1 MSSNQGLPPVDRRAW
16 IALSV
21 STMAALLTVIDVSIV
36 NVAFPTIRRELGAS
50 EVGLSWILSGY
61 SIAVGSFLLL
71 AGRLAD
77 QKGRR
82 KLFQIGVA
90 IFVAGSFLSGAAP
103 TPGLLIAARVL
114 QGIGGSILSPASL
127 AMVLPDFPAERRSL
141 VIGIWGAS
149 AALGA
154 AIGPSI
160 GAIILDLLT
169 WRWVFLV
176 NVPIGLAIL
185 IVTPRFVRESRD
197 PDARGGYDLVGV
209 PAGTIGVAMVLL
221 AVVQGQEWGYGSGRT
236 IGVVVVG
243 LVLLAVLLRRSTTHP
258 NPLLDLSLFRIRSFW
273 SAAVGNTFFASAFI
287 AVILFNTL
295 TLQELWGWSALA
307 AGFGVVPGPAMA
319 ALMGG
324 PVGSIADRV
333 GHRTLVVIGCLSA
346 ACCPAWLYFTV
357 TMESSWVTT
366 VLPAQMFLSV
376 GVACS
381 FATFASL
388 GLRDVPNAR
397 FATASAALRTGS
409 SMGFAAGVSIAIT
422 VFTAGLADGPLV
434 AFDRAWTFMACTFLA
449 GALFCALACPGK
461 PDGAPALRR
470 GGGRVRRPSPA

>member
-50 EVGLSWILSGY
+50 EAGLSWVLSGY

-176 NVPIGLAIL
+176 NIPIGLVIL

-221 AVVQGQEWGYGSGRT
+221 AVVQGQVWGYGSGRT
-236 IGVVVVG
+236 ISVVLVG
-243 LVLLAVLLRRSTTHP
+243 LMLLGVLLRRSATHP
-258 NPLLDLSLFRIRSFW
+258 NPLLDLSLFHIRSFW
-273 SAAVGNTFFASAFI
+273 SAAVGQTFFSSAFI

-324 PVGSIADRV
+324 PVGSMADRV

-346 ACCPAWLYFTV
+346 ACCPAWLYFNV
-357 TMESSWVTT
+357 TMESSWATT

-397 FATASAALRTGS
+397 FATASATLRTTS
-409 SMGFAAGVSIAIT
+409 TRGFAVGVAVAVALYSAAVHLGPVVAYRRTWAFMAIT
-422 VFTAGLADGPLV
+422 LFVGA
-434 AFDRAWTFMACTFLA
+434 AFCHM
-449 GALFCALACPGK
+449 FCP
-461 PDGAPALRR
+461 PR
-470 GGGRVRRPSPA
+470 SPAAVETQKPPA

>member
-1 MSSNQGLPPVDRRAW
+1 MSSNQGLPPVERRAW

-36 NVAFPTIRRELGAS
+36 NVAFPTIRRDLGAS
-50 EVGLSWILSGY
+50 EAGLSWMLSGY

-90 IFVAGSFLSGAAP
+90 IFVAGSFLSAVAP

-127 AMVLPDFPAERRSL
+127 SMVLPEFPAERRSL
-141 VIGIWGAS
+141 VIGIWSAS

-169 WRWVFLV
+169 WRWLFLV
-176 NVPIGLAIL
+176 NIPIGLVIL

-197 PDARGGYDLVGV
+197 PAARGGYDLVGV

-221 AVVQGQEWGYGSGRT
+221 AVVQGQVWGYGSGRT
-236 IGVVVVG
+236 ISVVVVG
-243 LVLLAVLLRRSTTHP
+243 LMLLGVLLRRSATHP
-258 NPLLDLSLFRIRSFW
+258 NPLLDLSLFHVRSFW
-273 SAAVGNTFFASAFI
+273 SAAVGQTFFSSAFI

-319 ALMGG
+319 AIMGV
-324 PVGSIADRV
+324 PVGAMADRI
-333 GHRTLVVIGCLSA
+333 GHRVLAVIGSLSA
-346 ACCPAWLYFTV
+346 ACCPAWLYFNV
-357 TMESSWVTT
+357 TMESSWATT

-381 FATFASL
+381 FATFSSL
-388 GLRDVPNAR
+388 GLRDVPSAR
-397 FATASAALRTGS
+397 FGTASAALRTGS
-409 SMGFAAGVSIAIT
+409 SLGFAAGVSIAIT
-422 VFTAGLADGPLV
+422 VFTAGLKAGPLV
-434 AFDRAWTFMACTFLA
+434 AFDRAWAFMVCTFLA

-461 PDGAPALRR
+461 PEGAPALRR
-470 GGGRVRRPSPA
+470 VR